1 MKKKFY
7 NFKALKDKAELYIY
21 GEIVSDKWYDD
32 EVTANDFKDALNEH
46 KGKDLDIYINSPGGS
61 VWEAQAIVSMLQRH
75 DGVKTAYIDG
85 LAASAASFIALACDK
100 VIMPE
105 NAYLM
110 IHKAWNVCWGNG
122 DDLRKQADML
132 DKVDEGILSVY
143 MKKSK
148 VSEDEMKKLVAEETW
163 FTGKEA
169 IDYFEI
175 EKVEEKQVAAYI
187 NQEILA
193 KYMKTPKELKNLKDT
208 ADAEPIETPNPND
221 KIIKELEE
229 FLELQ

>member
-7 NFKALKDKAELYIY
+7 NFKALKDKVELYIY

-32 EVTANDFKDALNEH
+32 DVTANDFKDALNEH
-46 KGKDLDIYINSPGGS
+46 NGKDLEIYINSPGGS

-75 DGVKTAYIDG
+75 TGTKTAYIDG
-85 LAASAASFIALACDK
+85 LAASAASFIAMSCDK

-110 IHKAWNVCWGNG
+110 IHKAWNICGGNG
-122 DDLRKQADML
+122 DELRKQADML
-132 DKVDEGILSVY
+132 DKVDDGILSVY

-169 IDYFEI
+169 IDYFDI

-193 KYMKTPKELKNLKDT
+193 KYMKTPKELKNLEDT

-221 KIIKELEE
+221 KIIKELEK